1 MFAERLVRM
10 LSACHRSFVGARLSH
25 LKSATRCLSSNAA
38 TLAGPLPALKA
49 NGLILTTRAV
59 PCVKHYPLHSF
70 STSSIFCYDKEVLT
84 EVIRTSTRAF
94 KPKTYFIDLKEDDKG
109 ERYLKITEKSNGKKS
124 GKCAICKYIV
134 VWECIFC

>member
-10 LSACHRSFVGARLSH
+10 LSACHRSFVGARLYH

-38 TLAGPLPALKA
+38 TFPGSLHLLRTYGPL
-49 NGLILTTRAV
+49 LTAPAV
-59 PCVKHYPLHSF
+59 PRVKHYPLHHF

-124 GKCAICKYIV
+124 GKRTNFK
-134 VWECIFC
+134 CIFV